1 MNQHNPERLTRFNEL
16 RPLLFSI
23 AYRMLGRVMDAED
36 ILQEA
41 YLRWERAADTEVR
54 DAKAF
59 LTAVVT
65 RLCIDQMRAG
75 RSQRETY
82 IGPWLPEPLLSADVS
97 PSDAAELAESLSFA
111 FLVLLEKLSPVER
124 AVFLLREIFDYE
136 YAEIAR
142 IVNKSE
148 ANCRQ
153 LTKRAQEHLR
163 ANKPRVHPSRETEQ
177 NVLNNFVSA
186 MFKGD
191 VAGVLTLLSPDIT
204 FISDGGGKAVSAR
217 RPIYGADKVARFLFG
232 VYKKIPS
239 DFTFEVGT
247 ANSYP
252 ALVAFS
258 AGKPY
263 LVMAFE
269 ISGDKICN
277 IYNVRNP
284 DKMRHL
290 EQGRDD
296 PAGTGAG

>member
-1 MNQHNPERLTRFNEL
+1 MNHTNPARLTRFNEL

-65 RLCIDQMRAG
+65 RLCIDQLRAAHTK
-75 RSQRETY
+75 RETY
-82 IGPWLPEPLLSADVS
+82 IGPWLPEPLMIGDSN
-97 PSDAAELAESLSFA
+97 PNDAAELSESLSFA
-111 FLVLLEKLSPVER
+111 FLVLLEQLSPVER
-124 AVFLLREIFDYE
+124 AVFLLREIFEYE
-136 YAEIAR
+136 YGEIAR

-153 LTKRAQEHLR
+153 LVKRAHEHLR
-163 ANKPRVHPSRETEQ
+163 AQRLRVKPSHETEQ
-177 NVLNNFVSA
+177 KVLNNFVSA
-186 MFKGD
+186 MLNGD
-191 VAGVLTLLSPDIT
+191 VAGLLTLVSPDIT

-217 RPIYGADKVARFLFG
+217 RPIHGADKVARFLFG
-232 VYKKIPS
+232 ILNQVPA
-239 DFTFEVGT
+239 DFTFEVGP
-247 ANSYP
+247 ANGNP
-252 ALVAFS
+252 AFIAFS

-263 LVMAFE
+263 MVMAFE
-269 ISGDKICN
+269 MDSDKIRN

-290 EQGRDD
+290 EKG
-296 PAGTGAG
+296 GAR